1 MNESMMIY
9 LFGGLCFLAVVGVGL
24 AMTGSGGGAAAKRAR
39 EIGRGEQ
46 KSTKRRGGD
55 ADVQK
60 RSRQTQQMLDQL
72 RKEGKQRQSSLIPK
86 DTASLISQAGLDLPV
101 SAFWIICAI
110 SGLAG
115 AVLVFLSGA
124 GVTGASVRG
133 IFIPGPFIM
142 IAAGIAGFFGLP
154 RWVLGMLAKMRAKK
168 MTNQFADAIDVIV
181 RGVKSGLPLT
191 ECLRIIAKESPA
203 PLGEEFETL
212 TDNIAMGTSVER
224 SLQKFYQRVPLPEVN
239 FFVIVLTIQAKSGGN
254 LSEAL
259 GNLSNIIRS
268 RKMMREKIKAMSSEA
283 KASAMIIAS
292 LPFAVGGMVYATT
305 PEYISEL
312 WLTSTGHMILAG
324 AAGLMFTGIMV
335 MRRMINF
342 EI

>member
-1 MNESMMIY
+1 MIY
-9 LFGGLCFLAVVGVGL
+9 VFGGLCFLAIVGVGL
-24 AMTGSGGGAAAKRAR
+24 ALTASGGGAASKRAKA
-39 EIGRGEQ
+39 IGRGEQ
-46 KSTKRRGGD
+46 KTVKSRGGD
-55 ADVQK
+55 SDVQK
-60 RSRQTQQMLDQL
+60 RNRQTRQMLEQL
-72 RKEGKQRQSSLIPK
+72 RQEGKQRKSSLVPR
-86 DTASLISQAGLDLPV
+86 DTASLISQAGLDLPT
-101 SAFWIICAI
+101 SAFWII
-110 SGLAG
+110 S
-115 AVLVFLSGA
+115 AVSAVAAVVVVFLSGA
-124 GVTGASVRG
+124 GVSGASVRG
-133 IFIPGPFIM
+133 VFIPGPLIM
-142 IAAGIAGFFGLP
+142 IAASIAGFFGLP
-154 RWVLGMLAKMRAKK
+154 RWILGTLAKMRAKK

-191 ECLRIIAKESPA
+191 ECLRIIARESPA

-212 TDNIAMGTSVER
+212 TDNIAMGTSVDR
-224 SLQKFYQRVPLPEVN
+224 SLQKFYERVPLPEVN
-239 FFVIVLTIQAKSGGN
+239 FFVIVLTIQSKSGGN

-292 LPFAVGGMVYATT
+292 LPFVVGVMVYMTT
-305 PEYISEL
+305 PEYIAEL